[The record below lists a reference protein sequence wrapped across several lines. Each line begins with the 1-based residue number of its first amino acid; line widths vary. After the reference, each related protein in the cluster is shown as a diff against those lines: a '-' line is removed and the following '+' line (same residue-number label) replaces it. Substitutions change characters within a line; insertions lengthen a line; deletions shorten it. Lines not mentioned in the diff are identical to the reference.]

1 LTPKAGAAY
10 NTLDECPDCG
20 GGRDE
25 PEMEICELGNYNIV
39 ISTGRLGRAEC
50 AGPICWIL
58 GGEMLDE

>member
-1 LTPKAGAAY
+1 VKSDARLSAGMAVVPE
-10 NTLDECPDCG
+10 DEPSG
-20 GGRDE
+20 DE